1 MGIVHILEDDRAV
14 CDALALLIEQYGHR
28 VEAHHDAESFFSV
41 GPPAPDATVFVDL
54 GLPGLR
60 GADVIRWL
68 NGLEAPP
75 RIIVITGESQASLD
89 SHLRG
94 LGVSSVLRK
103 PLSEAAIA
111 AAL

>member
-1 MGIVHILEDDRAV
+1 MAIVHVLEDDPAV
-14 CDALALLIEQYGHR
+14 CDSLRLLIEQLGHR
-28 VEAHHDAESFFSV
+28 VVTHQDAESFFGI
-41 GPPAPDATVFVDL
+41 GPPPADAVVIVDL

-75 RIIVITGESQASLD
+75 RIVVISGESQVALD
-89 SHLRG
+89 AHLRG
-94 LGVSSVLRK
+94 LEIASVLRK
-103 PLSEAAIA
+103 PLSEAAIS

>member
-1 MGIVHILEDDRAV
+1 MGTVHILEDDPAV
-14 CDALALLIEQYGHR
+14 CDALTLLIEQYGHR
-28 VEAHHDAESFFSV
+28 VRAYRDAESFFGV
-41 GPPAPDATVFVDL
+41 GPPGADTTVFVDL

-75 RIIVITGESQASLD
+75 RIVVITGESQVSLD
-89 SHLRG
+89 QHLRG
-94 LGVSSVLRK
+94 LGFSSVLRK
-103 PLSEAAIA
+103 PLTEAAIA